1 MARAGKEKGD
11 GRGKKREKKREVG
24 GDGPKTREEEL
35 FFEQGKKVCLKFKH
49 FKF

>member
-1 MARAGKEKGD
+1 MQ
-11 GRGKKREKKREVG
+11 GRKREMGEGRRERKKREVG

-35 FFEQGKKVCLKFKH
+35 FFEQGKKVCLKLKH